1 MEAEAL
7 LRAGHVDEA
16 LKELQAAVR
25 ASSADGRLRI
35 FLAQLLMVQG
45 AWQRA
50 LGQLQVA
57 AQLLPECVPMAQA
70 YRLLIGAELLR
81 VRVFAGTARPAVLG
95 EPEPWL
101 ASLMEA
107 VAALGRG
114 QHGNTIALSITA
126 ALEQAE
132 TVAGTVNGDAFE
144 WLGDADMRLGPVFE
158 IVMNGRYFWVPGQL
172 IRRLDLESPSDL
184 RDLVWLPG
192 KAEWVNGGT
201 AEVFVPVRYP
211 GSENATETLR
221 LARLTEY
228 QEPLPGLWIASGQR
242 MFATEKGE
250 FPLLEIRS
258 IEFESGTP

>member
-25 ASSADGRLRI
+25 ASSGDGRLRI
-35 FLAQLLMVQG
+35 FLAQLLMIQG

-81 VRVFAGTARPAVLG
+81 AKVFAGTARPAVLG

-101 ASLMEA
+101 ANLMEA

-114 QHGNTIALSITA
+114 QHNNIARSVVA
-126 ALEQAE
+126 ALEQAD
-132 TVAGTVNGDAFE
+132 TVPGTVNGEAFE

-172 IRRLDLESPSDL
+172 IRRLDLESPIDL

-201 AEVFVPVRYP
+201 AEVFVPARYP
-211 GSENATETLR
+211 SSENAAEVLR
-221 LARLTEY
+221 LARLTQYHEV
-228 QEPLPGLWIASGQR
+228 LPDLWVASGQR
-242 MFATEKGE
+242 MLATEKAE

-258 IEFESGTP
+258 IEFQSDPS